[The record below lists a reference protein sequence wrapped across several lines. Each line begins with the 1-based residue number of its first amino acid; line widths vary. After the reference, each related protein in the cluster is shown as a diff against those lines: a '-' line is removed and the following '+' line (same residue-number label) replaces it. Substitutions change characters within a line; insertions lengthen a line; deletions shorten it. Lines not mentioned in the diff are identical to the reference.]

1 MAVNK
6 KIIRGIQDIRTI
18 SGRAD
23 TGSGPYK
30 AYMKLSVLEMEKLRR
45 GKEKA
50 NSLARVADIDARFRD
65 IEREGT
71 ALLQALRVRDVEK
84 PSGIRK
90 TGTKPGSG
98 GGAFKIRY

>member
-1 MAVNK
+1 MAK
-6 KIIRGIQDIRTI
+6 TIIKGLQDLRTV
-18 SGRAD
+18 SGSMDDR
-23 TGSGPYK
+23 SVPFR